1 MWDINNIILLTP
13 YGLQI
18 IFDTVKWPRYNLQ
31 VT

>member
-18 IFDTVKWPRYNLQ
+18 IINILKWLRYNLQ